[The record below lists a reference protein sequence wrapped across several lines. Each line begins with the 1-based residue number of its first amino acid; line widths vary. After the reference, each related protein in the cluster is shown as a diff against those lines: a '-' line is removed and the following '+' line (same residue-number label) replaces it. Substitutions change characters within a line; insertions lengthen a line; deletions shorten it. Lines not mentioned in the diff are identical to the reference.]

1 MADAGAL
8 LGLIE
13 APMILGLA
21 SYGAWCGWKVV
32 AATSR
37 DFKLVYLAVIGLM
50 TGALAAGLSYIAYCA
65 LAHASAG

>member
-1 MADAGAL
+1 MAATGAL

-13 APMILGLA
+13 APLILGLA
-21 SYGAWCGWKVV
+21 GYGGWCGWKVV

-37 DFKLVYLAVIGLM
+37 DFKIVYLAVIGFM
-50 TGALAAGLSYIAYCA
+50 TCTLAAVLGYIAYCA